1 MLLGRAHTHGRHTL
15 SRSYGINLPSSLA
28 QLHSIALGFSPCP
41 PELVWGTSDVL
52 QRLAAFLVSMGSSTS
67 GPKST
72 ASLLDIDRPDL
83 PKRSVYELAPGYP
96 TPGRTALLH
105 PRITP
110 HKRYG
115 NINPFPIDYA
125 FRPRLRV
132 RLTLGGLPWPRK
144 PWTFGGTVF
153 HRPFTL
159 LMLA

>member
-1 MLLGRAHTHGRHTL
+1 PR
-15 SRSYGINLPSSLA
+15 
-28 QLHSIALGFSPCP
+28 
-41 PELVWGTSDVL
+41 
-52 QRLAAFLVSMGSSTS
+52 
-67 GPKST
+67 ST
-72 ASLLDIDRPDL
+72 ASLLSIDVPDL
-83 PKRSVYELAPGYP
+83 PKTPAYELAPGYP
-96 TPGRTALLH
+96 TPGMTALLH

-110 HKRYG
+110 YKRYG